1 MAIRAMRNRILLAA
15 VALSAAIVSLPGTAR
30 TFVEVQIAPPPPRVE
45 VVPAPRV
52 GYVWAPGYW
61 RWNGHRHVWIN
72 GCGSASDAAGMGARR
87 LGAGPERPLAPGSRP
102 LGSL

>member
-1 MAIRAMRNRILLAA
+1 MRLRNRVLLAA
-15 VALSAAIVSLPGTAR
+15 LALGVATVALPGAAR
-30 TFVEVQIAPPPPRVE
+30 TYVEIQVAPPAPRVE

-72 GCGSASDAAGMGARR
+72 GSWIHERR
-87 LGAGPERPLAPGSRP
+87 GWRWQPETWVQAPNGRWH
-102 LGSL
+102 LRRGYWVR